1 MRQSLNQTTHGTKEY
16 MAPRIV
22 CDRGQI
28 LRVPLVQNFPPEAD
42 RRRQSPTALETST
55 FGFTLVELLVSIGLF
70 AVIILVTMPSV
81 SKLGDSRA
89 VEPAEELAALL
100 TSAARNAR
108 HGANASARGLYLP
121 YDNATRLTDEVIL
134 FSGDS
139 YALRDA
145 VEDIVFDFDEGT
157 TFDAVLLSGAVPSSG
172 DDHEAV
178 FSALTGETSQYGTI
192 TLTFRGETRIIDVSP
207 SGFITT
213 NP

>member
-70 AVIILVTMPSV
+70 AVII
-81 SKLGDSRA
+81 
-89 VEPAEELAALL
+89 PAEELAALL

-121 YDNATRLTDEVIL
+121 YDNTIRLTDEVIL

-145 VEDIVFDFDEGT
+145 VEDIAFDFDEGT